1 LVIQFNEKNEYGI
14 LLDYDQACKRVLQ
27 GFHYVTSGMKNIR
40 LVVMNFYGKEKG
52 REIPIF
58 SPKNW
63 NIIVASMMER

>member
-1 LVIQFNEKNEYGI
+1 
-14 LLDYDQACKRVLQ
+14 
-27 GFHYVTSGMKNIR
+27 MKNIR